1 MLSIKDIQAAAGNI
15 KDFVHKTLLIHS
27 NSLSKITGADVYLKA
42 ENLQKTGSFKVRGAF
57 HKMMSVKKNVI
68 AASMGNHAQAV
79 AFAANRLG
87 IKAKIVMPI
96 TAPIIKEEATRGY
109 GAEVVL
115 YGESF
120 KEALDYA
127 RSLRGYIFIHAF
139 DDEDIIAGQGSI
151 GLEIIEDLKDV
162 DVLIVPVGGGGL
174 ISGISIAIKSVSPKT
189 EVIGIQTE
197 SAQSA
202 YSSFGKNK
210 ISRIKPLTTLA
221 DGIAIEK
228 IGDIPFKIM
237 NRYVDDISIVREDSI
252 AMAILL
258 FLERKKLVVEGAG
271 AVPLAALLERKE
283 RFKGK
288 KVVLV
293 VSGGNIDFSMIDR
306 IIRKGL
312 ITSGR
317 VGIFKVIVND
327 VPGTLHTLTGIISAN
342 RANILDVIHERFAVD
357 VPTGKTRVVFII
369 ETRGKGH
376 LEKILS
382 QLEDKGFRISEK
394 PESP

>member
-1 MLSIKDIQAAAGNI
+1 MLSKKDIQTAARNI
-15 KDFVHKTLLIHS
+15 KDFVHKTPLIHS

-57 HKMMSVKKNVI
+57 NKMIDVKRNVV

-87 IKAKIVMPI
+87 IKAKIVMPV

-115 YGESF
+115 HGESF

-127 RSLRGYIFIHAF
+127 LSLKGYVFIHAF
-139 DDEDIIAGQGSI
+139 DDEEIIAGQGSV
-151 GLEIIEDLKDV
+151 GSEIIEDLKDA
-162 DVLIVPVGGGGL
+162 DFLIVPVGGGGL

-189 EVIGIQTE
+189 EVIGVQTE
-197 SAQSA
+197 SSRSA
-202 YSSFGKNK
+202 YSSFRKKK
-210 ISRIKPLTTLA
+210 ISSIKPLATLA

-228 IGDIPFKIM
+228 IGDKPFEIM
-237 NRYVDDISIVREDSI
+237 NRYVDDIFIVKEDSI

-283 RFKGK
+283 KFKGK

-317 VGIFKVIVND
+317 VGIFEVTVTD
-327 VPGTLHTLTGIISAN
+327 VPGTLHILTGIISAG
-342 RANILDVIHERFAVD
+342 RANILDVIHERFAGD
-357 VPTGKTRVVFII
+357 VPIGKTRVVFVI
-369 ETRGKGH
+369 ETRGKDH

-382 QLEDKGFRISEK
+382 ELRDKGFPVSEK
-394 PESP
+394 PESL